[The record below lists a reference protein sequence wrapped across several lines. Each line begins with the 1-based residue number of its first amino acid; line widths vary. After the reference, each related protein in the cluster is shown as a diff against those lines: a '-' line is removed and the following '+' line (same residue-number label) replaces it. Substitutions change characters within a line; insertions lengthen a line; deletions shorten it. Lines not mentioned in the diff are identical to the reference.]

1 MEQDDIK
8 KLIEERMLELP
19 QTIRDVI
26 VKSGWTNTI
35 RSLVKKHNLR
45 IDQGSNLETETLL
58 IMLGIETQEQ
68 YIKNLINEAQ
78 LSPELAGEIA
88 QEVNLQIFSLI
99 KNKLIENT
107 EEKDESAG
115 IKEIKK
121 VISDSSVNK
130 YKEPD
135 TKKSLE
141 RDSLLKEIEDKDETA
156 ELMIP
161 VAPQTPSTQ
170 VNTSEQNQ
178 KIISQDLSTTNQ
190 NTVAQKLQTPTVSA
204 PTTMKIDPY
213 LELPE

>member
-213 LELPE
+213 RELPE